1 MLAALKVKSTG
12 RLGLITVKVAVT
24 GLNVPGVKAGIFTT
38 AFVGVP
44 TTVKDCN
51 PVPAFYQKHKFGKR
65 KHANNQNGENAQNK
79 STFPFL

>member
-1 MLAALKVKSTG
+1 M
-12 RLGLITVKVAVT
+12 KVAVT

-51 PVPAFYQKHKFGKR
+51 PVPAFYQNISSEKENMLIIKTVKCPKQKHFSVSL
-65 KHANNQNGENAQNK
+65 K
-79 STFPFL
+79 SSSFEYLLK

>member
-1 MLAALKVKSTG
+1 VLAALKVKSTG

-51 PVPAFYQKHKFGKR
+51 PVPAL
-65 KHANNQNGENAQNK
+65 
-79 STFPFL
+79 T